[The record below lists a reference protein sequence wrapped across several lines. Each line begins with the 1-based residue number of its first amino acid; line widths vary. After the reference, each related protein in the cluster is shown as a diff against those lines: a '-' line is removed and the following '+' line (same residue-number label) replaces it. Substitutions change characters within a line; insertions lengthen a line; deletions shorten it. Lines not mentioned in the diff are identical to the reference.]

1 MSRRSL
7 VGADA
12 YIGPEEYTIFTV
24 IFGEF
29 ATSQRVDVGI
39 GPYSE
44 KGKRLRIRPEFPK
57 NLYLL
62 LGPTESSAPTG

>member
-1 MSRRSL
+1 MG
-7 VGADA
+7 VDA

-29 ATSQRVDVGI
+29 ATSQRADVGI
-39 GPYSE
+39 GPCSE

-57 NLYLL
+57 NLCLL
-62 LGPTESSAPTG
+62 LGPTELLAPTG